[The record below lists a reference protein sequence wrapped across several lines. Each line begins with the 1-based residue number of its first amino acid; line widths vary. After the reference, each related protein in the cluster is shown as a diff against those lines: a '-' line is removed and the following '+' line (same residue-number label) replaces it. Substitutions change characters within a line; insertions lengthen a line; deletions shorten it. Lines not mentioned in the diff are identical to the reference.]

1 MEIYIY
7 ILYIFFLG
15 GGLEVGSLIV
25 GRVCFHPRHE
35 GGPGVSKTTVV
46 SHRFFLPTS
55 CQKIHEINVE
65 TLQMFMEMGGFS
77 PTLMVSQFSRSL
89 F

>member
-1 MEIYIY
+1 MDIYIY
-7 ILYIFFLG
+7 IFFFVFFG

-46 SHRFFLPTS
+46 SHRFFYPRLVKKYTKSMWKPS
-55 CQKIHEINVE
+55 KCSWKWVVFH
-65 TLQMFMEMGGFS
+65 LH
-77 PTLMVSQFSRSL
+77 
-89 F
+89 